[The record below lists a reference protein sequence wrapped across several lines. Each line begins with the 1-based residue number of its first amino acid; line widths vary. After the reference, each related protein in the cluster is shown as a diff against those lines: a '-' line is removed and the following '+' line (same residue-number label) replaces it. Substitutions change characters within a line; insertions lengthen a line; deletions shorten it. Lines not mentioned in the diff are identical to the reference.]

1 MSHMIPNPEETFRH
15 LVPARD
21 TLLRELEKEAEVQ
34 GIPIVGPVVGELLY
48 LLASISKA
56 TRILEL
62 GCAMGYSAIHLAR
75 ALDAPEGRLI
85 TLENNQDMAAMARA
99 NFRRAGLED
108 RIEIKMADAIETLPA
123 LSGPF
128 DLVFL
133 DIEKKDYIRSLPHCE
148 KLLREG
154 GLLVADNVAFKDAD
168 TFNRALYDRP
178 GWRPVY
184 LLSFLPLHSP
194 ERDGI
199 CLALRT
205 RL

>member
-1 MSHMIPNPEETFRH
+1 MSHMIAKPEETFRH
-15 LVPARD
+15 LVPTGDA
-21 TLLRELEKEAEVQ
+21 LLRELEKEAEVE

-48 LLASISKA
+48 LLARVSKA

-62 GCAMGYSAIHLAR
+62 GCATGYSAIHLAR
-75 ALDAPEGRLI
+75 ALDASEGQLI
-85 TLENNQDMAAMARA
+85 TLENNQDMAARAQA
-99 NFRRAGLED
+99 NFRKAGLEG
-108 RIEIKMADAIETLPA
+108 RIEIKMGDALETLLA

-133 DIEKKDYIRSLPHCE
+133 DIEKKDYIRALPHCE
-148 KLLREG
+148 KHLREG
-154 GLLVADNVAFKDAD
+154 GLLVADNVAFKDAEA
-168 TFNRALYDRP
+168 FNRALYDRP
-178 GWRPVY
+178 GWQPVH

-205 RL
+205 QL